1 MLLRD
6 PHTIVIV
13 PGLRGHV
20 EEHWQTHLAHQHP
33 DARIVCSF
41 GRDKRDLDGRVE
53 DLQEVVAA
61 AGRPVTLVAHSAGC
75 LVTLHWARRYGAAVS
90 VTGTANLLDDRNRV
104 AELWSTAARAF
115 WESKDDPNI
124 RVLKVRPAMA
134 EFWDSPG
141 KVVTTV
147 KMAAAAV
154 TGSRPD
160 LGTNRKVL
168 L

>member
-1 MLLRD
+1 MTRKTDQDRAWELIEEIGLCMLVSHDGTGDQLRAR
-6 PHTIVIV
+6 PMS
-13 PGLRGHV
+13 
-20 EEHWQTHLAHQHP
+20 AH
-33 DARIVCSF
+33 
-41 GRDKRDLDGRVE
+41 
-53 DLQEVVAA
+53 
-61 AGRPVTLVAHSAGC
+61 
-75 LVTLHWARRYGAAVS
+75 ARRDEDAIYFLTDLRSHKDDEIEINENICLCFGDNGSYKYVS

-104 AELWSTAARAF
+104 AELWSPAARAF

-124 RVLKVRPAMA
+124 RILKVRPALA

-141 KVVTTV
+141 KIVTTV

-160 LGTNRKVL
+160 LGSNRKVL

>member
-1 MLLRD
+1 MTRKTDQDRVWELIDEIGLCMLVSHDGHGDALRAR
-6 PHTIVIV
+6 PMS
-13 PGLRGHV
+13 
-20 EEHWQTHLAHQHP
+20 AH
-33 DARIVCSF
+33 
-41 GRDKRDLDGRVE
+41 
-53 DLQEVVAA
+53 
-61 AGRPVTLVAHSAGC
+61 
-75 LVTLHWARRYGAAVS
+75 ARRDEDAIYFLTDLRSHKDDEIEINENVCLCFGDNGSYKYVS

-141 KVVTTV
+141 KIVTTV

-160 LGTNRKVL
+160 LGSNRKVL

>member
-1 MLLRD
+1 MTRKTDQARVWELIEEIGLCMLVSHDGHGDELRAR
-6 PHTIVIV
+6 PMS
-13 PGLRGHV
+13 
-20 EEHWQTHLAHQHP
+20 AH
-33 DARIVCSF
+33 
-41 GRDKRDLDGRVE
+41 
-53 DLQEVVAA
+53 
-61 AGRPVTLVAHSAGC
+61 
-75 LVTLHWARRYGAAVS
+75 ARRDEDAIYFLTDLRSHKDDEIEINENVCLCFGDNGSYKYVS
-90 VTGTANLLDDRNRV
+90 VSGTANLLDDRNRV

-124 RVLKVRPAMA
+124 RILKVRPAMA

-141 KVVTTV
+141 KIVTTV

-160 LGTNRKVL
+160 LGSNRKVL